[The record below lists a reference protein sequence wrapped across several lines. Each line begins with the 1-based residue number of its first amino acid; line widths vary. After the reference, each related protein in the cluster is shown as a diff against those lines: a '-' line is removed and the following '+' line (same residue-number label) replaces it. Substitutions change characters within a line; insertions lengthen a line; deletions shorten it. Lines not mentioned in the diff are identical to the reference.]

1 MSIPSITQ
9 FLAKSQ
15 IWVYNNFIMST
26 YDFSATGIK
35 YPLEN
40 SPVNV
45 HGDFKKLA
53 ESLDAILPAY
63 GVSYFQIEVH
73 NNLMTSIGAGVPVY
87 ATNGKV
93 NGKVTIAKALP
104 GTNYPILGLAK
115 GTISA
120 NSDGIVVVAGVM
132 EGLNT
137 SSFTAGDTLYVGQA
151 GGLTKVR
158 PDGGSAAVGICAVA
172 DSTNGI
178 VIVEAKGNGT
188 WGALRDGLS

>member
-1 MSIPSITQ
+1 MT
-9 FLAKSQ
+9 
-15 IWVYNNFIMST
+15 T
-26 YDFSATGIK
+26 YDFSATGVK

-63 GVSYFQIEVH
+63 GVSYFQIDIINESGS
-73 NNLMTSIGAGVPVY
+73 TIGAGVPVY
-87 ATNGKV
+87 VVGHTQSGITK
-93 NGKVTIAKALP
+93 IAKALP
-104 GTNYPILGLAK
+104 STSSPILGLLKNEATSTSLGIK
-115 GTISA
+115 
-120 NSDGIVVVAGVM
+120 NGIVVVAGVM

-137 SSFTAGDTLYVGQA
+137 SDFATGDVLYVGPS
-151 GGLTKVR
+151 GGLTNVR
-158 PDGGSAAVGICAVA
+158 PIGGSAAVGICAYA
-172 DSTNGI
+172 HLTNGI

>member
-1 MSIPSITQ
+1 
-9 FLAKSQ
+9 
-15 IWVYNNFIMST
+15 VYNYFIMTT
-26 YDFSATGIK
+26 YDFSATGVK

-63 GVSYFQIEVH
+63 GVSYFQINVH
-73 NNLMTSIGAGVPVY
+73 NNSGAAISNGVPVY
-87 ATNGKV
+87 ATTGKV

-104 GTNYPILGLAK
+104 STTAPILGLLK
-115 GTISA
+115 NNTLNG
-120 NSDGIVVVAGVM
+120 SDGIVVVAGVM

-137 SSFTAGDTLYVGQA
+137 SGFAAGQTLYVGQS
-151 GGLTKVR
+151 GGLTNVR
-158 PDGGSAAVGICAVA
+158 PTGGSAAVGICAIA
-172 DSTNGI
+172 DSVNGI

>member
-1 MSIPSITQ
+1 
-9 FLAKSQ
+9 
-15 IWVYNNFIMST
+15 VYNYFIMTT
-26 YDFSATGIK
+26 YDFSATGVK
-35 YPLEN
+35 YPLET

-45 HGDFKKLA
+45 HGDLKKLA

-63 GVSYFQIEVH
+63 GVSYFQIDVH
-73 NNLMTSIGAGVPVY
+73 NDSNAPIAAGVPVY

-104 GTNYPILGLAK
+104 STTSPILGLLK
-115 GTISA
+115 NPKNNGE
-120 NSDGIVVVAGVM
+120 DGIVVVAGVM

-137 SSFTAGDTLYVGQA
+137 SGFAAGQTLYVGSS
-151 GGLTKVR
+151 GGLTNVR
-158 PDGGSAAVGICAVA
+158 PAGGSAAVGICAVA
-172 DSTNGI
+172 DSVNGI

>member
-1 MSIPSITQ
+1 
-9 FLAKSQ
+9 
-15 IWVYNNFIMST
+15 MST
-26 YDFSATGIK
+26 YDFSATGVK

-73 NNLMTSIGAGVPVY
+73 NNSGAAIDAGVPVY
-87 ATNGKV
+87 ATNGIFG
-93 NGKVTIAKALP
+93 GKVTIAKALP
-104 GTNYPILGLAK
+104 GTSSPILGLLK
-115 GTISA
+115 NNTGN

-137 SSFTAGDTLYVGQA
+137 SGFTAGQVLYVGES
-151 GGLTKVR
+151 GGLTNVR
-158 PDGGSAAVGICAVA
+158 PEGGSAAVGICAVA
-172 DSTNGI
+172 HITSGI

>member
-1 MSIPSITQ
+1 MT
-9 FLAKSQ
+9 
-15 IWVYNNFIMST
+15 T
-26 YDFSATGIK
+26 YANSNTGVK

-63 GVSYFQIEVH
+63 GVSYFQIDVK
-73 NNLMTSIGAGVPVY
+73 NTSGGAISAGVPVY
-87 ATNGKV
+87 ATGYTTKTN
-93 NGKVTIAKALP
+93 IAKAVP
-104 GTNYPILGLAK
+104 STTSPILGLLK
-115 GTISA
+115 NDTA
-120 NSDGIVVVAGVM
+120 NGSDGIVIVAGVM

-137 SSFTAGDTLYVGQA
+137 SSFLAGQVLYVGTS
-151 GGLTKVR
+151 GGLTNVR
-158 PDGGSAAVGICAVA
+158 PAGGSAAVGICAYA
-172 DSTNGI
+172 HSSNGI